1 MHLNAILLISRR
13 FTAGKYF
20 GEMNGCL
27 KVGKKYPGTEIEG
40 NNNVSH
46 ISANIL
52 TNTAKKILDMSFA
65 D

>member
-1 MHLNAILLISRR
+1 M
-13 FTAGKYF
+13 AGRYF
-20 GEMNGCL
+20 GKINACL
-27 KVGKKYPGTEIEG
+27 KVGGKKNPGTEIEG